1 MLDRIKQDPDLE
13 GPVFPALY
21 SDSELTLN
29 GKLKKPRKYLQEIL
43 KVYGRPKATL
53 HSFRRT
59 FNNALRDLGLP
70 IQDRQVLLAHASA
83 ETTKVY
89 TNPNPELAR
98 QFVNQIPKFQNVTKT

>member
-1 MLDRIKQDPDLE
+1 MMKLTAKRFNRIVQ
-13 GPVFPALY
+13 
-21 SDSELTLN
+21 
-29 GKLKKPRKYLQEIL
+29 R
-43 KVYGRPKATL
+43 
-53 HSFRRT
+53 
-59 FNNALRDLGLP
+59 LP